1 MNNFT
6 TKVLSLSLS
15 LMLLSGCVTEK
26 VKQQKKADSL
36 ESTLYHYSSAIRWG
50 YFDEAYSF
58 RKYEKGEYPKPP
70 KNLANVRVTAYDV
83 LHPPTLMVEDVAVQL
98 VEIRYYLIDSQ
109 RVRTMREKEVW
120 IYDEDARRWYLDSPI
135 PEFK

>member
-1 MNNFT
+1 MNNFI
-6 TKVLSLSLS
+6 TKVLLLSLSL
-15 LMLLSGCVTEK
+15 LLLNACVTEK
-26 VKQQKKADSL
+26 VKEQKKADSL
-36 ESTLYHYSSAIRWG
+36 QTTLYNYSSAIRWN

-98 VEIRYYLIDSQ
+98 VEIRYYFIDSQ
-109 RVRTMREKEVW
+109 RVRAVRNKEVW
-120 IYDEDARRWYLDSPI
+120 IYDENAERWYLDSPI